1 MVALKQPC
9 LHHLIEAQARRTPG
23 QAAVMFEGQGMS
35 YRELDDRAE
44 RVAHALREM
53 GAGPEALVGLYV
65 ERSLEMVVGIL
76 GILKAGAA
84 YVPLDAG
91 YPGTRIAFMLGDAN
105 VACVLTQRRLVANLP
120 VGAPPA
126 LCLDSIDWSAP
137 ARSSAPGAPC
147 RPEHLAYVMYTS
159 GSTGRPK
166 GACIEHRNIV
176 SYVLGV
182 ADRLRF
188 EPGMNHATLSS
199 IAADLGNTVI
209 FPALATGGCLHVIS
223 QDRAENAAM
232 LAEYFR
238 RERIDVLKIVPS
250 HLAALQAGRNPGEV
264 MPRRRLILGGE
275 ASRLD
280 WIERLRALSPECE
293 IHNHYGPT
301 ETTVGAMTYRVGAS
315 LPRTLS
321 GTLPLGT
328 PLPNSSACILDEGGR
343 PVAAG
348 EKGELCIGG
357 RGVARGYL
365 NRPDLTSER
374 FVPDPFSP
382 DPGARLYR
390 TGDLARALRDGT
402 FEFCGR
408 IDDQVKVHGYRI
420 ELGEIEAA
428 VREHPGVAA
437 AVVRLHQADGSGDR
451 QLAAY
456 VVPRR
461 ARQPLWSRQAV
472 HVLPDGSPVAHLNRN
487 ETDYLY
493 GEIFDRQAYLRHGI
507 ALRDGDC
514 VVDAGANIGLF
525 TIFAS
530 RLAKDLRIISLEPN
544 PSAFACLEANAEAWG
559 TAATC
564 LPVGVSSGNKT
575 ADLTFFEGMSLLSG
589 FHADAAK
596 ERAVVRQY
604 VLNQQSV
611 PTIRE
616 VLASELDDLIDE
628 RLRARSVP
636 AVLRTLSSVIAEQ
649 GIEIIDLLK
658 INVEK
663 SELDVLRGLEPRDWP
678 TIRQM
683 VIEVDDRENL
693 GPIMALMEQHGF
705 EAHVEQDPLLRD
717 TALCY
722 VYAIRP
728 SAGAARLLRE
738 QPPGAHV
745 RVLPPPDGLVLT
757 PATLRK
763 HLKERVPQ
771 HMIPASFVLMD
782 KLPLAANGKVDR
794 QALPI
799 PSRENARALHAAA
812 RPLTGTE
819 QSLVA
824 IWKDLLQVE
833 TVALTDDFFDL
844 GGHSLLAIKAVSRIR
859 DAFGL
864 ELQTRTLFENPTIE
878 DLSRILTESKSEV
891 LPFVRPAEAP
901 GRPPPAIV
909 RLEGG
914 GTRTPVF
921 AVPGHNGDVLCYR
934 ALALHLGRDQPFF
947 GLEPPGLDGR
957 SAPLTRIEDLATCF
971 ADQIGAFR
979 PHGPLILAGF
989 CAGGTVA
996 FELGRRLLQA
1006 GRTIRFI
1013 ALLASPYPTWYR
1025 YSSQVPFYLRQ
1036 QCERVGRHARAL
1048 WSRPAGDRL
1057 RYATERLHQ
1066 VRARHAEA
1074 SAAALDPLLARR
1086 ASVER
1091 ATLAAVR
1098 RYTPRHFAGRL
1109 ALLAPS
1115 REWLSSAARLWRS
1128 SAERTTEY
1136 FGPPGC
1142 LGDTMLH
1149 DYAPQ
1154 TAQLLRRCREE
1165 HEEGSDAPDSVP
1177 VDRLLSMSLTR

>member
-1 MVALKQPC
+1 MLALKGPC
-9 LHHLIEAQARRTPG
+9 LHHLIEAQVRRTPG

-35 YRELDDRAE
+35 YRELDDRAD
-44 RVAHALREM
+44 RVARHLR
-53 GAGPEALVGLYV
+53 GLGVGPEVLVALYLK
-65 ERSLEMVVGIL
+65 RSLEMVVGIL

-91 YPGTRIAFMLGDAN
+91 YPRERIAFMLGDAS
-105 VACVLTQRRLVANLP
+105 VACTLTQQDLVANLP
-120 VGAPPA
+120 IGAPPA
-126 LCLDSIDWSAP
+126 LCLDSFDWSA
-137 ARSSAPGAPC
+137 AAPPIQPEAPC
-147 RPEHLAYVMYTS
+147 RPENLAYVMYTS

-176 SYVLGV
+176 SYVQGV
-182 ADRLRF
+182 ADRLRC
-188 EPGMNHATLSS
+188 EPGMNHATVSS

-223 QDRAENAAM
+223 QDRAENPAM

-250 HLAALQAGRNPGEV
+250 HLAALQTGRDPRDV

-301 ETTVGAMTYRVGAS
+301 ETTVGAMTYRVGAL

-328 PLPNSSACILDEGGR
+328 PLPNSSACILDEGGK
-343 PVAAG
+343 PVAVG
-348 EKGELCIGG
+348 EKGELYIGG

-365 NRPDLTSER
+365 NRPDLTCEK
-374 FVPDPFSP
+374 FIPDPFSP
-382 DPGARLYR
+382 NPGARLYR
-390 TGDLARALRDGT
+390 TGDLARTLRDGT

-428 VREHPGVAA
+428 MREHPGVAA
-437 AVVRLHQADGSGDR
+437 AVVRLQEDGSGGS

-461 ARQPLWSRQAV
+461 ARQALWGCQAV

-530 RLAKDLRIISLEPN
+530 RLARNLRIISLEPN
-544 PSAFACLEANAEAWG
+544 PSAFACLEVNAEAWG
-559 TAATC
+559 TAVTC
-564 LPVGVSSGNKT
+564 LPVGVSSENKT

-589 FHADAAK
+589 FYADAAK
-596 ERAVVRQY
+596 ERAVVKQY

-611 PTIRE
+611 PAIRE
-616 VLASELDDLIDE
+616 WLASELDDLIDE

-649 GIEIIDLLK
+649 GLEGIDLLK

-678 TIRQM
+678 RIRQM

-693 GPIMALMEQHGF
+693 GPIRALLEQRGF
-705 EAHVEQDPLLRD
+705 EALVEQDPLLRD

-728 SAGAARLLRE
+728 SPGGARLIRE
-738 QPPGAHV
+738 PPPGAHV
-745 RVLPPPDGLVLT
+745 RALPPPDGQVLT

-763 HLKERVPQ
+763 HIKERLPQ
-771 HMIPASFVLMD
+771 PMIPASFVLMD
-782 KLPLAANGKVDR
+782 KLPLTANGKVDR

-799 PSRENARALHAAA
+799 PSRENARAFHGMA
-812 RPLTGTE
+812 RPLTETE
-819 QSLVA
+819 QTLVA
-824 IWKDLLQVE
+824 IWRELLQVE
-833 TVALTDDFFDL
+833 NIAPTDDFFDL

-859 DAFGL
+859 DVFGL
-864 ELQTRTLFENPTIE
+864 ELQTRTLFENPTIN
-878 DLSRILTESKSEV
+878 DLSRILTERKSEV

-901 GRPPPAIV
+901 GRPPRAVVPLQP
-909 RLEGG
+909 R

-921 AVPGHNGDVLCYR
+921 AVPGHNGDILCYR
-934 ALALHLGRDQPFF
+934 VLALNLGHDQPFF

-957 SAPLTRIEDLATCF
+957 SAPLIRIEALATYF

-979 PHGPLILAGF
+979 PHGPLIIAGF

-1006 GRTIRFI
+1006 GRTIQFI

-1036 QCERVGRHARAL
+1036 RCERVSKHARAL

-1057 RYATERLHQ
+1057 RYATERLDQ
-1066 VRARHAEA
+1066 VRARRAAA
-1074 SAAALDPLLARR
+1074 SVAALDPLLARR
-1086 ASVER
+1086 ARVER

-1098 RYTPRHFAGRL
+1098 RYTPRHFTGRI
-1109 ALLAPS
+1109 ALVAPS
-1115 REWLSSAARLWRS
+1115 REWLPSAARLWRS

-1136 FGPPGC
+1136 FGPRGC
-1142 LGDTMLH
+1142 LGDTMLG

-1154 TAQLLRRCREE
+1154 VARLLRRCREE
-1165 HEEGSDAPDSVP
+1165 HEEGSDASDSLP
-1177 VDRLLSMSLTR
+1177 SDRFLSMSLTR

>member
-1 MVALKQPC
+1 MLALKKPC

-23 QAAVMFEGQGMS
+23 HAAVMFEGRGVS
-35 YRELDDRAE
+35 YRELDHRAD
-44 RVAHALREM
+44 RVARRLRDL
-53 GAGPEALVGLYV
+53 GAGPEALVALYV
-65 ERSLEMVVGIL
+65 ERSLEMVVGLL

-91 YPGTRIAFMLGDAN
+91 YPRERIAFMLGDAN
-105 VACVLTQRRLVANLP
+105 VAYTLTQQALVANLP
-120 VGAPPA
+120 IGAPPA
-126 LCLDSIDWSAP
+126 LCLDSFEWSAAP
-137 ARSSAPGAPC
+137 APMPPEAPC
-147 RPEHLAYVMYTS
+147 RPEHLAYVIYTS

-182 ADRLRF
+182 IDRLRF
-188 EPGMNHATLSS
+188 EPGMNHATVSS

-223 QDRAENAAM
+223 QDRAENPAM

-250 HLAALQAGRNPGEV
+250 HLAALQAGRDPGEV

-280 WIERLRALSPECE
+280 WIERLRASSPDCE

-301 ETTVGAMTYRVGAS
+301 ETTVGAMTYQVGAS
-315 LPRTLS
+315 LPQTSS

-328 PLPNSSACILDEGGR
+328 PLPNSSACILDAAGR

-365 NRPDLTSER
+365 NRNHLTSEK
-374 FVPDPFSP
+374 FIPDPFSP

-390 TGDLARALRDGT
+390 TGDLARALEDGT

-420 ELGEIEAA
+420 ELGEVEAA

-437 AVVRLHQADGSGDR
+437 AVVRLQDDGSGGR

-461 ARQPLWSRQAV
+461 AKQALWSRQAV
-472 HVLPDGSPVAHLNRN
+472 YVLPDGSPVAHLNRN
-487 ETDYLY
+487 ETDYIY

-507 ALRDGDC
+507 ELRDGDC

-525 TIFAS
+525 TIFAG
-530 RLAKDLRIISLEPN
+530 RLARNLRIIALEPN
-544 PSAFACLEANAEAWG
+544 PSAFACLQVNAETWG
-559 TAATC
+559 TGVTC
-564 LPVGVSSGNKT
+564 LPVGVSSENKT
-575 ADLTFFEGMSLLSG
+575 ADLTFFEGLSLLSG
-589 FHADAAK
+589 FYADAAK

-611 PTIRE
+611 PSARE
-616 VLASELDDLIDE
+616 GPVSELDDLIDE

-649 GIEIIDLLK
+649 GIEVIDLLK
-658 INVEK
+658 VNVEK

-678 TIRQM
+678 RIRQM
-683 VIEVDDRENL
+683 VIEVDDSENL
-693 GPIMALMEQHGF
+693 GPITSLLEQRGF
-705 EAHVEQDPLLRD
+705 EALVEQDPLLRD

-728 SAGAARLLRE
+728 PPEGARLIRE

-745 RVLPPPDGLVLT
+745 RPLPPPDGQVLT
-757 PATLRK
+757 PATLRR
-763 HLKERVPQ
+763 HLRERLPQ
-771 HMIPASFVLMD
+771 PVIPGSFVLMD
-782 KLPLAANGKVDR
+782 KLPLTANGKVDR

-799 PSRENARALHAAA
+799 PSREGAQALPAIT
-812 RPLTGTE
+812 RPLTETE
-819 QSLVA
+819 RRLVT
-824 IWKDLLQVE
+824 IWKELLEVE
-833 TVALTDDFFDL
+833 NIALTDDFFDL

-859 DAFGL
+859 DAFGV
-864 ELQTRTLFENPTIE
+864 ELQTRTLFENPTIN
-878 DLSRILTESKSEV
+878 DLSRALTECKSEV
-891 LPFVRPAEAP
+891 LPFVRPAEGP
-901 GRPPPAIV
+901 GRPPPAV
-909 RLEGG
+909 VPLQAN

-921 AVPGHNGDVLCYR
+921 AVPGHNGDVFCYR
-934 ALALHLGRDQPFF
+934 ALALHLGHDQPFF

-957 SAPLTRIEDLATCF
+957 SAPLTGIEALAGYF
-971 ADQIGAFR
+971 ADQIGTFR
-979 PHGPLILAGF
+979 PHGPLIIAGF
-989 CAGGTVA
+989 CAGGTIA
-996 FELGRRLLQA
+996 FDLGRRLQEA

-1013 ALLASPYPTWYR
+1013 ALLGSPYPTWYR
-1025 YSSQVPFYLRQ
+1025 YSSQVPYYLRQ
-1036 QCERVGRHARAL
+1036 QCGRAGRHARAL
-1048 WSRPAGDRL
+1048 WSWPAGDRL
-1057 RYATERLHQ
+1057 RHVSEMLGR
-1066 VRARHAEA
+1066 VRARRAEE
-1074 SAAALDPLLARR
+1074 SAAAHDPLLARR
-1086 ASVER
+1086 AKVER

-1098 RYTPRHFAGRL
+1098 RYTPRRFTGRI
-1109 ALLAPS
+1109 AQIVPS
-1115 REWLSSAARLWRS
+1115 REWLRASVRLWRS
-1128 SAERTTEY
+1128 AAERTTEY
-1136 FGPPGC
+1136 FGPSGCPGE
-1142 LGDTMLH
+1142 TMLR

-1154 TAQLLRRCREE
+1154 FALLLSQCREE
-1165 HEEGSDAPDSVP
+1165 HEEEPDAPDSLAG
-1177 VDRLLSMSLTR
+1177 DRLLSMSLTR